1 MDRHKKLKDFLV
13 DRKVPRADRDKIP
26 IVLDENGDIV
36 WVGGV
41 EISQKAALDGVE
53 GEEAIL
59 IRIEDL

>member
-1 MDRHKKLKDFLV
+1 
-13 DRKVPRADRDKIP
+13 
-26 IVLDENGDIV
+26 VLDEHGDIV